1 MTTMEVGE
9 PALQPVELAELRPT
23 QLTVGML
30 EVREK
35 QQQWREEGDRGPEFL
50 GRHLIPVVLGP
61 KNRHYILDHHH
72 LALAL
77 QREGVKHVLTSPVA
91 DLHSLDSSTFWF
103 VMAHKNWMH
112 LYDADGELHSYKDIP
127 KSIDQMQDDPY
138 RSLAGALRRV
148 GGYAKDMSLYSEFLW
163 ADFLR
168 RNIKKSRVADS
179 FSDALGDALS
189 LSKTKSASY
198 LPGWCGPSLPDADGD

>member
-1 MTTMEVGE
+1 MATMEVGE

-61 KNRHYILDHHH
+61 KNRRYILDHHH

-91 DLHSLDSSTFWF
+91 DLHNLDASTFWF

-112 LYDADGELHSYKDIP
+112 LYDADGELHTYKDIP
-127 KSIDQMQDDPY
+127 KTIDQMQDDPY

-148 GGYAKDMSLYSEFLW
+148 GGYAKDTSLYSEFLW

-179 FSDALGDALS
+179 FADALGDALS
-189 LSKTKSASY
+189 LSKTKSANY

>member
-1 MTTMEVGE
+1 MEIGE
-9 PALQPVELAELRPT
+9 PALQPVELSTLRPT

-30 EVREK
+30 EVNEK
-35 QQQWREEGDRGPEFL
+35 QRQWRDEGERGPEFL

-61 KNRHYILDHHH
+61 KGRHYILDHHH

-91 DLHSLDSSTFWF
+91 NLRSLDAHTFWF
-103 VMAHKNWMH
+103 VMAHRNWMH
-112 LYDADGELHSYKDIP
+112 LYDADGKLRTYKDIP
-127 KSIDQMQDDPY
+127 KSVDQMQDDPF

-148 GGYAKDMSLYSEFLW
+148 GGYAKDMSFYSEFLW

-168 RNIKKSRVADS
+168 RNIEKSRIDDNFA
-179 FSDALGDALS
+179 DALGDALT

-198 LPGWCGPSLPDADGD
+198 LPGWCGPSLQDPNGGE